1 MRGLTPYALAS
12 IVFALDR
19 LTKRI
24 IESRMS
30 VFDTHTVIPGFF
42 DIVHAQNR
50 GAAFSMF
57 ADSTSP
63 WRPFLLIGLSLA
75 ALILVAGILRKA
87 SSMDKPTAIGLSL
100 ILGGALGNVFDRIV
114 SGAVTDFLD
123 FYIGTLHWPAFN
135 VADSA
140 IVIGSGLLL
149 LSLLRPKQQPA
160 GA

>member
-19 LTKRI
+19 LSKRI

-63 WRPFLLIGLSLA
+63 WRPFFLIGLSLA
-75 ALILVAGILRKA
+75 ALVLVAGILRKA
-87 SSMDKPTAIGLSL
+87 SSLDKPTAIGLSL

-123 FYIGTLHWPAFN
+123 FYIGALHWPAFN

-149 LSLLRPKQQPA
+149 LSLLRPKQQTA

>member
-63 WRPFLLIGLSLA
+63 WRPVFLIGLSLA

-87 SSMDKPTAIGLSL
+87 SSMDKATAIGLSL

>member
-87 SSMDKPTAIGLSL
+87 SSMDKATAIGLSL

>member
-1 MRGLTPYALAS
+1 MRGITPYALAS
-12 IVFALDR
+12 LVFALDR
-19 LTKRI
+19 ITKRI

-42 DIVHAQNR
+42 DIVHARNR

-63 WRPFLLIGLSLA
+63 LRPFFLIGLSLA

-87 SSMDKPTAIGLSL
+87 STLDKPTAIGLSL

-123 FYIGTLHWPAFN
+123 FYIGSLHWPAFN

-140 IVIGSGLLL
+140 IVIGSCLLL
-149 LSLLRPKQQPA
+149 LSMLRPKQQPL

>member
-63 WRPFLLIGLSLA
+63 WRPFFLIGLSLA

-87 SSMDKPTAIGLSL
+87 TTLDKPTAIGLSL

-123 FYIGTLHWPAFN
+123 FYVGNLHWPAFN

-140 IVIGSGLLL
+140 IVLGSGLLL

>member
-1 MRGLTPYALAS
+1 MRALGHYGLAAG
-12 IVFALDR
+12 IFALDR
-19 LTKRI
+19 LTKFL
-24 IESRMS
+24 IETRVS

-42 DIVHAQNR
+42 DIVHARNR

-57 ADSTSP
+57 ADMNSP
-63 WRPFLLIGLSLA
+63 LRPILLIGVAVA
-75 ALILVAGILRKA
+75 ALILVAVMLWNESRL
-87 SSMDKPTAIGLSL
+87 DRPTALGLSL
-100 ILGGALGNVFDRIV
+100 ILGGAMGNVFDRIV

-123 FYIGTLHWPAFN
+123 FYIGDLHWPAFN

-149 LSLLRPKQQPA
+149 LSLIRPKPQQA

>member
-19 LTKRI
+19 ITKRI

-30 VFDTHTVIPGFF
+30 VFDTYTVIPGFF
-42 DIVHAQNR
+42 DIVHARNR

-63 WRPFLLIGLSLA
+63 WRPVFLIGLSLA

-87 SSMDKPTAIGLSL
+87 SSLDKPTAIGLSL

-123 FYIGTLHWPAFN
+123 FYVGTLHWPAFN

>member
-50 GAAFSMF
+50 GAAFSIF

-87 SSMDKPTAIGLSL
+87 SSMDKATAIGLSL